1 MAEAGPRTTN
11 TSLGSIIIAYY
22 RLFISVYAD
31 NGWAKST
38 TVTNTCFILVD
49 YLLLA
54 LYSFHIGPK
63 VPFLPTKSK
72 SLTF

>member
-38 TVTNTCFILVD
+38 TVTNTCFYSNRLIIISLVQLS
-49 YLLLA
+49 YRPQ
-54 LYSFHIGPK
+54 S
-63 VPFLPTKSK
+63 PFPSYEG
-72 SLTF
+72 